1 MEPSE
6 YYNAILSL
14 KEIDCILKSLAR
26 KPFILSATFH
36 KILTNALCTTARIKN
51 HPTMTCFACGK
62 ARDDLYHFL
71 RCPYVAFLFNLPP
84 AFGTLK
90 GHGSYFSPS
99 NIAKL
104 TVLFE
109 SYYIITR
116 QYGQA
121 FLKSPFH
128 FVANKISN
136 IARHVAIK
144 NKILHLSHSNCISYA
159 QVDEFLRTRNN
170 VRNMP
175 YGIPDAALCL

>member
-1 MEPSE
+1 MS
-6 YYNAILSL
+6 YKASLQKILLSS
-14 KEIDCILKSLAR
+14 KEIDLILKSLAR

-36 KILTNALCTTARIKN
+36 KVLTNALCTTARIKN
-51 HPTMTCFACGK
+51 HVTLQCFACGK
-62 ARDDLYHFL
+62 ARDDLYHYL
-71 RCPYVAFLFNLPP
+71 RCPYIAFLFKLPP
-84 AFGTLK
+84 AFGTIY
-90 GHGSYFSPS
+90 GHGNYFSPN

-104 TVLFE
+104 TVFFE
-109 SYYIITR
+109 SYYIVTR

-144 NKILHLSHSNCISYA
+144 NKILHLTHSTCISYS

-170 VRNMP
+170 PAYMSTQ
-175 YGIPDAALCL
+175 IFDAAYL